1 MRGVVWEGSRV
12 HSGDGKSHGR
22 DPNLPGSQHMDLFTS
37 RGNCQLRPML
47 LQLIS
52 NSDDRE
58 IIPFSDD
65 EKSDPSYIG
74 LEMSLLVIC

>member
-1 MRGVVWEGSRV
+1 MCMGGWEKSWKRPKSSR
-12 HSGDGKSHGR
+12 
-22 DPNLPGSQHMDLFTS
+22 SQHMDLFTS
-37 RGNCQLRPML
+37 RGNCQLRPVF

-65 EKSDPSYIG
+65 EKSDASCMG
-74 LEMSLLVIC
+74 LEMSMLVIC

>member
-1 MRGVVWEGSRV
+1 M